1 MLEIFGNIVPVDI
14 AKWSDI
20 KKEEREVDEGGR
32 NAFRNRQNGATA
44 FAAR

>member
-1 MLEIFGNIVPVDI
+1 MLEIFGNIVSVDI
-14 AKWSDI
+14 AKWSDV
-20 KKEEREVDEGGR
+20 KKEEDKGGR